1 MRGLSGGEQRRV
13 SIAAEL
19 LTQPG
24 IALLDEPTTGE
35 AGLLCP
41 HTQPASWESSHGL
54 EMECKNLMSW
64 EGSHGLELEC
74 NNITSWEC
82 SHGLEVECNDLTTC
96 SLQYGPMEPVHRSV
110 KLTC

>member
-35 AGLLCP
+35 AGLLSP
-41 HTQPASWESSHGL
+41 PAQPASWESSHGL
-54 EMECKNLMSW
+54 EMECKNLTSW
-64 EGSHGLELEC
+64 EGPHGLELKC
-74 NNITSWEC
+74 NN
-82 SHGLEVECNDLTTC
+82 LTTC
-96 SLQYGPMEPVHRSV
+96 SLQYGPIEPLHHSV

>member
-35 AGLLCP
+35 ASSACVLDLL
-41 HTQPASWESSHGL
+41 HFR
-54 EMECKNLMSW
+54 
-64 EGSHGLELEC
+64 
-74 NNITSWEC
+74 C
-82 SHGLEVECNDLTTC
+82 SACMVQKWN
-96 SLQYGPMEPVHRSV
+96 V
-110 KLTC
+110 KT